1 MLSGLASDLFR
12 HEIGVLMFAVL
23 AIALSG
29 VVVAV
34 LAVLAVLVGVVR
46 VIGSGK

>member
-1 MLSGLASDLFR
+1 MINTIELASGQFR
-12 HEIGVLMFAVL
+12 REIGDLMFAVL

-34 LAVLAVLVGVVR
+34 SAVLVGVVR